1 MSRTALSKRV
11 RRIWLCA
18 DDYGIAPGVNN
29 AIRQLIAARRLNATS
44 VMTAAGHIDRDEADA
59 LVEANGAGNAA
70 IGLHITLTAPFKP
83 LSANFAPLRGGAF
96 LPHPELMRAAMTR
109 RLDVEMLTVEIAT
122 QVEAFVET
130 FGSLPAY
137 LDGHQHVQLLPQV
150 RDAFLKVAAETVPG
164 AWVRQCGRPRGA
176 RPLHDRKG
184 LIIDILNLGF
194 RSRATRLGV
203 VTNPAFAGVYAF
215 SAKANFATTFP
226 RFLKGLPDGGLV
238 MCHPGFVD
246 AELTSLDSLTTLRE
260 HEFAFFSSDAFPAV
274 LAAHGITLIDPSGA
288 RGDTA

>member
-1 MSRTALSKRV
+1 VSLTALRSRT

-18 DDYGIAPGVNN
+18 DDYGMAPGVND
-29 AIRQLIAARRLNATS
+29 AIRQLIANRRINATS
-44 VMTAAGHIDRDEADA
+44 VMTAAGHLDRDEADA

-70 IGLHITLTAPFKP
+70 IGLHVTLTAPFKP

-96 LPHPELMRAAMTR
+96 LPQIDLMRAAMTR

-130 FGSLPAY
+130 FGTLPAY

-184 LIIDILNLGF
+184 LVIDILNLGF
-194 RSRATRLGV
+194 RSRAARLGV
-203 VTNPAFAGVYAF
+203 ATNPAFAGVYSF
-215 SAKANFATTFP
+215 SAKANFAAIFP
-226 RFLKGLPDGGLV
+226 RFLKNLPDGGLV

-246 AELTSLDSLTTLRE
+246 AELTSLDSLTRLRE
-260 HEFAFFSSDAFPAV
+260 HEFAFFNSDAFPAA
-274 LAAHGITLIDPSGA
+274 LAAHGAALIDSSGRDGGA
-288 RGDTA
+288 A